1 MQETEA
7 VNRRVTELVVPAD
20 AEAQGGDNLAVAVT
34 WAARGDDGT
43 RTVTL
48 RPTNTFGIRMKARI
62 AACGPARAALVVLD

>member
-7 VNRRVTELVVPAD
+7 VNRHV
-20 AEAQGGDNLAVAVT
+20 
-34 WAARGDDGT
+34 T